1 MNNPSINDNIITIS
15 TINKMNFKEVKAYR
29 NRIQTFISKELNNYT
44 ISVDVKLSEDNS
56 KKTYLDSKDK
66 LEIIIKDNKNIGL
79 LIDELRLRI

>member
-1 MNNPSINDNIITIS
+1 
-15 TINKMNFKEVKAYR
+15 MNFKEVKAYR

-56 KKTYLDSKDK
+56 KKSYLDSKDK

-79 LIDELRLRI
+79 LIEELRLRI

>member
-1 MNNPSINDNIITIS
+1 
-15 TINKMNFKEVKAYR
+15 MNFKEVKAYR

-56 KKTYLDSKDK
+56 KKSYLDSKDK

>member
-1 MNNPSINDNIITIS
+1 
-15 TINKMNFKEVKAYR
+15 MNFKEVEAYR

-56 KKTYLDSKDK
+56 KKSYLDSKDK

-79 LIDELRLRI
+79 LIEELRLRI

>member
-1 MNNPSINDNIITIS
+1 
-15 TINKMNFKEVKAYR
+15 MNFKEVKAYR
-29 NRIQTFISKELNNYT
+29 NRIQTFISKELNNYN

-56 KKTYLDSKDK
+56 KKSYLDSKDK

>member
-56 KKTYLDSKDK
+56 KKSYLDSKDK

-79 LIDELRLRI
+79 LIEELRLRI

>member
-56 KKTYLDSKDK
+56 KKSYLDSKDK